1 MSYHWFK
8 KMLLSTSILILSSS
22 SLGLATHT
30 VEAKDNLNGEKP
42 TTNLN
47 HNITSPSVNSEM
59 NNNETGTP
67 HESNQTGNEGT
78 GSNSRDANPDSNNV
92 KPDSNNQNPS
102 TDSKPDPNNQNPSP
116 NPKPDPDN
124 PKPKPDPKPDPD
136 KPKPN
141 PDPKPDPDNPKPNPD
156 PKPDPNKP
164 NPDPKPDPDKPKPNP
179 NPKPDPNK
187 PNPNPSPDP
196 DQPGDSN
203 HSGGSK
209 NGGTWNPNASDG
221 SNQGQWQPNGNQGN
235 SQNPTGNDFVSQR
248 FLALANGA
256 YKYNPYILNQINKL
270 GKDYGEVTDED
281 IYNIIRKQNFSGN
294 AYLNGLQ
301 QQSNYFRFQ
310 YFNPLKSERYYR
322 NLDEQVLALITGEI
336 GSMPDLK
343 KPEDKP
349 DSKQRSFEPHEKDD
363 FTVVK
368 KQEDNKKS
376 ASTAYSKSWLAIVC
390 SMMVVFSIML
400 FLFVKRNK
408 KKIKTNHSD
417 DNPCVIRFFYY
428 GIKM

>member
-47 HNITSPSVNSEM
+47 HNVTSPSVNSEI

-78 GSNSRDANPDSNNV
+78 NSNSRDANPDSNNV

-102 TDSKPDPNNQNPSP
+102 SDSKPDPNNP
-116 NPKPDPDN
+116 NPGPN
-124 PKPKPDPKPDPD
+124 PKPDPD

-141 PDPKPDPDNPKPNPD
+141 PDP
-156 PKPDPNKP
+156 
-164 NPDPKPDPDKPKPNP
+164 DPKPDPDKPKPNPNP

-196 DQPGDSN
+196 NQPGDSN

-256 YKYNPYILNQINKL
+256 YKYNPYILNQINQL
-270 GKDYGEVTDED
+270 GKEFGEVTDED

-408 KKIKTNHSD
+408 KKNKNESQ
-417 DNPCVIRFFYY
+417 RR
-428 GIKM
+428 

>member
-141 PDPKPDPDNPKPNPD
+141 PDPKPDPD
-156 PKPDPNKP
+156 
-164 NPDPKPDPDKPKPNP
+164 KPK
-179 NPKPDPNK
+179 PKPDPNK

-408 KKIKTNHSD
+408 KKNKNESQ
-417 DNPCVIRFFYY
+417 RR
-428 GIKM
+428 

>member
-102 TDSKPDPNNQNPSP
+102 PDSKPNPDNP
-116 NPKPDPDN
+116 KPKPDPKPDPDK

-141 PDPKPDPDNPKPNPD
+141 PDPD
-156 PKPDPNKP
+156 
-164 NPDPKPDPDKPKPNP
+164 
-179 NPKPDPNK
+179 K

-209 NGGTWNPNASDG
+209 NGGTWHPNASDG

-408 KKIKTNHSD
+408 KKNKNESQ
-417 DNPCVIRFFYY
+417 RR
-428 GIKM
+428 

>member
-102 TDSKPDPNNQNPSP
+102 PDSKPDPNNQNPSP
-116 NPKPDPDN
+116 
-124 PKPKPDPKPDPD
+124 DPKPDPD
-136 KPKPN
+136 KP
-141 PDPKPDPDNPKPNPD
+141 
-156 PKPDPNKP
+156 KP

-209 NGGTWNPNASDG
+209 NGGTWHPNASDG

-363 FTVVK
+363 FSVVK

-408 KKIKTNHSD
+408 KKNKNESQ
-417 DNPCVIRFFYY
+417 RR
-428 GIKM
+428 

>member
-8 KMLLSTSILILSSS
+8 KMLLSTSMLILSSSS

-47 HNITSPSVNSEM
+47 HNVTSPSVNSEM

-67 HESNQTGNEGT
+67 HESNQAGNEGT

-102 TDSKPDPNNQNPSP
+102 PDSKPDPNNPNPGP
-116 NPKPDPDN
+116 NPKPDPDK
-124 PKPKPDPKPDPD
+124 PKPNPDPKPDPD

-141 PDPKPDPDNPKPNPD
+141 PDPKPDP
-156 PKPDPNKP
+156 
-164 NPDPKPDPDKPKPNP
+164 NP

-187 PNPNPSPDP
+187 PNPNPSPNP
-196 DQPGDSN
+196 NQPGDSN
-203 HSGGSK
+203 QSGGSK

-221 SNQGQWQPNGNQGN
+221 SNQGQWQPNGNQEN

-256 YKYNPYILNQINKL
+256 YKYNPYILNQINQL
-270 GKDYGEVTDED
+270 GKEYGEVTDED

-408 KKIKTNHSD
+408 KKNKNESQ
-417 DNPCVIRFFYY
+417 RR
-428 GIKM
+428 

>member
-78 GSNSRDANPDSNNV
+78 GSNSRDANPNSNNV

-102 TDSKPDPNNQNPSP
+102 PDSKPDPNNPNPGPEPKPDPDNPKPKP
-116 NPKPDPDN
+116 NPKPDPDK

-141 PDPKPDPDNPKPNPD
+141 PN
-156 PKPDPNKP
+156 
-164 NPDPKPDPDKPKPNP
+164 PNP

-196 DQPGDSN
+196 NQPGDSN

-256 YKYNPYILNQINKL
+256 YKYNPYILNQINQL

-408 KKIKTNHSD
+408 KKNKNESQ
-417 DNPCVIRFFYY
+417 RR
-428 GIKM
+428 

>member
-141 PDPKPDPDNPKPNPD
+141 PDPKPDPD
-156 PKPDPNKP
+156 
-164 NPDPKPDPDKPKPNP
+164 KPKPNP
-179 NPKPDPNK
+179 NPKPNPKPDSDPNK

-408 KKIKTNHSD
+408 KKNKNESQQ
-417 DNPCVIRFFYY
+417 R
-428 GIKM
+428 

>member
-1 MSYHWFK
+1 MSYDWFK
-8 KMLLSTSILILSSS
+8 KMLLSTSMLILSSS

-47 HNITSPSVNSEM
+47 HNVTSPSVNSEM

-67 HESNQTGNEGT
+67 HESNQAGNEGT
-78 GSNSRDANPDSNNV
+78 GSNSRDVNPDSNNV

-102 TDSKPDPNNQNPSP
+102 PDSKPDPNNPNPGP
-116 NPKPDPDN
+116 NPKPDPDK
-124 PKPKPDPKPDPD
+124 PKPNPEPKPDPDKPKPNPEPKPDPDKPKPNPDPKPDPD

-141 PDPKPDPDNPKPNPD
+141 PDPKPDP
-156 PKPDPNKP
+156 
-164 NPDPKPDPDKPKPNP
+164 NP

-187 PNPNPSPDP
+187 PNPNPSPNP
-196 DQPGDSN
+196 NQPGDSN

-235 SQNPTGNDFVSQR
+235 SQNHTGNDFVSQR

-390 SMMVVFSIML
+390 SMIVVFSIML

-408 KKIKTNHSD
+408 KKNKNESQ
-417 DNPCVIRFFYY
+417 RR
-428 GIKM
+428 

>member
-1 MSYHWFK
+1 MSYDWFK
-8 KMLLSTSILILSSS
+8 KMLLSTSMLILSSS

-47 HNITSPSVNSEM
+47 HNVTSPSVNSEM

-67 HESNQTGNEGT
+67 HESNQAGNEGT

-102 TDSKPDPNNQNPSP
+102 PDS
-116 NPKPDPDN
+116 
-124 PKPKPDPKPDPD
+124 
-136 KPKPN
+136 
-141 PDPKPDPDNPKPNPD
+141 
-156 PKPDPNKP
+156 
-164 NPDPKPDPDKPKPNP
+164 
-179 NPKPDPNK
+179 KPDPNK
-187 PNPNPSPDP
+187 PNPNPSPNP
-196 DQPGDSN
+196 NQPGDSN

-235 SQNPTGNDFVSQR
+235 SQNHTGNDFVSQR

-390 SMMVVFSIML
+390 SMIVVFSIML

-408 KKIKTNHSD
+408 KKNKNESQ
-417 DNPCVIRFFYY
+417 RR
-428 GIKM
+428 

>member
-8 KMLLSTSILILSSS
+8 KMLLSTSMLILSSS
-22 SLGLATHT
+22 SIGLATHT

-47 HNITSPSVNSEM
+47 HNVTSPSVNSEM

-67 HESNQTGNEGT
+67 HESNQTGDEGT

-92 KPDSNNQNPS
+92 KPDSNN
-102 TDSKPDPNNQNPSP
+102 P
-116 NPKPDPDN
+116 NPG
-124 PKPKPDPKPDPD
+124 
-136 KPKPN
+136 PN
-141 PDPKPDPDNPKPNPD
+141 
-156 PKPDPNKP
+156 
-164 NPDPKPDPDKPKPNP
+164 PKPDPDKPKPNP
-179 NPKPDPNK
+179 NPKPDPDKPKPNPEPK
-187 PNPNPSPDP
+187 PDPDKPKPNPEPKPDPDKPKPNPEPKPDPNPNPKPSPNP
-196 DQPGDSN
+196 NQPGDSN

-221 SNQGQWQPNGNQGN
+221 SNQGQWQPNGNQRN
-235 SQNPTGNDFVSQR
+235 LQNPTGNDFVSQR

-256 YKYNPYILNQINKL
+256 YKYNPYILNQINQL
-270 GKDYGEVTDED
+270 GKEYGEVTDED

-408 KKIKTNHSD
+408 KKNKNESQ
-417 DNPCVIRFFYY
+417 RR
-428 GIKM
+428 

>member
-8 KMLLSTSILILSSS
+8 KVLLSTSILILSSS

-92 KPDSNNQNPS
+92 KPNSNNQNPS

-141 PDPKPDPDNPKPNPD
+141 P
-156 PKPDPNKP
+156 
-164 NPDPKPDPDKPKPNP
+164 

-187 PNPNPSPDP
+187 PNPKPSPDP

-408 KKIKTNHSD
+408 KKNKNESQ
-417 DNPCVIRFFYY
+417 RR
-428 GIKM
+428 

>member
-22 SLGLATHT
+22 SLGLATQT

-408 KKIKTNHSD
+408 KKNKNESQ
-417 DNPCVIRFFYY
+417 RR
-428 GIKM
+428 

>member
-22 SLGLATHT
+22 SLGLATYT

-141 PDPKPDPDNPKPNPD
+141 PDPKPDPD
-156 PKPDPNKP
+156 
-164 NPDPKPDPDKPKPNP
+164 KPKPNP

-196 DQPGDSN
+196 DQHGDSN

-349 DSKQRSFEPHEKDD
+349 GSKQRSFEPHEKDD

-408 KKIKTNHSD
+408 KKNKNVIYKIRLFRGFFQSLRIK
-417 DNPCVIRFFYY
+417 
-428 GIKM
+428 

>member
-8 KMLLSTSILILSSS
+8 KMLLSTSMLILSSS
-22 SLGLATHT
+22 SIGLATHT

-47 HNITSPSVNSEM
+47 HNVTSPSVNSEM

-67 HESNQTGNEGT
+67 HESNQTGDEGT

-92 KPDSNNQNPS
+92 KLDSNNPNPG
-102 TDSKPDPNNQNPSP
+102 P
-116 NPKPDPDN
+116 NPKPDPDKPKPNPN
-124 PKPKPDPKPDPD
+124 PKPDPDKPKPNPEPKPDPD

-141 PDPKPDPDNPKPNPD
+141 PDPKPDP
-156 PKPDPNKP
+156 
-164 NPDPKPDPDKPKPNP
+164 
-179 NPKPDPNK
+179 NK
-187 PNPNPSPDP
+187 PNPNPSPNP
-196 DQPGDSN
+196 NQPGDSN

-221 SNQGQWQPNGNQGN
+221 SNQGQWQPNGNQRN
-235 SQNPTGNDFVSQR
+235 LQNPTGNDFVSQR

-256 YKYNPYILNQINKL
+256 YKYNPYILNQINQL
-270 GKDYGEVTDED
+270 GKEYGEVTDED

-408 KKIKTNHSD
+408 KKNKNESQ
-417 DNPCVIRFFYY
+417 RR
-428 GIKM
+428 

>member
-124 PKPKPDPKPDPD
+124 PNPNPDPKPDPD
-136 KPKPN
+136 KQKPN
-141 PDPKPDPDNPKPNPD
+141 PNPKPDPDNPKPNPD

-408 KKIKTNHSD
+408 KKNKNESQ
-417 DNPCVIRFFYY
+417 RR
-428 GIKM
+428 

>member
-156 PKPDPNKP
+156 PKPDPN
-164 NPDPKPDPDKPKPNP
+164 KPNP

-408 KKIKTNHSD
+408 KKNKNESQ
-417 DNPCVIRFFYY
+417 RR
-428 GIKM
+428 

>member
-1 MSYHWFK
+1 MSYHWFT

-22 SLGLATHT
+22 SLGLATDT

-47 HNITSPSVNSEM
+47 HNVTSPSVNSEI

-67 HESNQTGNEGT
+67 PESNQTGNEGT
-78 GSNSRDANPDSNNV
+78 DSNSRDANPDSNNV

-102 TDSKPDPNNQNPSP
+102 PDS
-116 NPKPDPDN
+116 
-124 PKPKPDPKPDPD
+124 
-136 KPKPN
+136 
-141 PDPKPDPDNPKPNPD
+141 
-156 PKPDPNKP
+156 
-164 NPDPKPDPDKPKPNP
+164 KPDPDKPKPNP
-179 NPKPDPNK
+179 NPSPDPN
-187 PNPNPSPDP
+187 
-196 DQPGDSN
+196 QPGDSN

-408 KKIKTNHSD
+408 KKNKNESQ
-417 DNPCVIRFFYY
+417 RR
-428 GIKM
+428 

>member
-78 GSNSRDANPDSNNV
+78 GSNSRDANPNSNNV

-102 TDSKPDPNNQNPSP
+102 PDSKPDPNNPNPGP
-116 NPKPDPDN
+116 EPKPDPDN

-136 KPKPN
+136 NPKPKPN
-141 PDPKPDPDNPKPNPD
+141 PKPDPDKPKP
-156 PKPDPNKP
+156 K
-164 NPDPKPDPDKPKPNP
+164 PDPKPDPDKPKPNPNPNP

-196 DQPGDSN
+196 NQPGDSN

-256 YKYNPYILNQINKL
+256 YKYNPYILNQINQL

-408 KKIKTNHSD
+408 KKNKNESQ
-417 DNPCVIRFFYY
+417 RR
-428 GIKM
+428 

>member
-102 TDSKPDPNNQNPSP
+102 TDSKPDPNNQNSSP

-136 KPKPN
+136 KP
-141 PDPKPDPDNPKPNPD
+141 
-156 PKPDPNKP
+156 
-164 NPDPKPDPDKPKPNP
+164 
-179 NPKPDPNK
+179 K

-235 SQNPTGNDFVSQR
+235 SPNPTGNDFVSQR

-408 KKIKTNHSD
+408 KKNKNESQ
-417 DNPCVIRFFYY
+417 RR
-428 GIKM
+428 

>member
-124 PKPKPDPKPDPD
+124 PKPK
-136 KPKPN
+136 
-141 PDPKPDPDNPKPNPD
+141 
-156 PKPDPNKP
+156 
-164 NPDPKPDPDKPKPNP
+164 PDPKPDPDKPKPNP

-408 KKIKTNHSD
+408 KKNKNESHTDYRRCDSFFLLWNKNVIYKIRLFRGFFQSLRIK
-417 DNPCVIRFFYY
+417 
-428 GIKM
+428 

>member
-67 HESNQTGNEGT
+67 HKSNQTGNEET

-102 TDSKPDPNNQNPSP
+102 PDSKPDSNNQNPSP
-116 NPKPDPDN
+116 NPKPNPDN

-156 PKPDPNKP
+156 PKPDPDKPKP
-164 NPDPKPDPDKPKPNP
+164 NPDPK
-179 NPKPDPNK
+179 
-187 PNPNPSPDP
+187 PDP

-235 SQNPTGNDFVSQR
+235 SQNTTGNDFVSQR

-349 DSKQRSFEPHEKDD
+349 DSKHRSFEPHEKDD

-408 KKIKTNHSD
+408 KKNKNESQ
-417 DNPCVIRFFYY
+417 RR
-428 GIKM
+428 

>member
-124 PKPKPDPKPDPD
+124 PK
-136 KPKPN
+136 
-141 PDPKPDPDNPKPNPD
+141 
-156 PKPDPNKP
+156 
-164 NPDPKPDPDKPKPNP
+164 PKPDPDKPKPNP

-376 ASTAYSKSWLAIVC
+376 ASTAYSKSWLAIVY

-408 KKIKTNHSD
+408 KKNKNESQ
-417 DNPCVIRFFYY
+417 RR
-428 GIKM
+428 

>member
-1 MSYHWFK
+1 MSYDWFK
-8 KMLLSTSILILSSS
+8 KMLLSTSMLILSSS

-47 HNITSPSVNSEM
+47 HNVTSPSVNSEM

-67 HESNQTGNEGT
+67 HESNQAGNEGT

-102 TDSKPDPNNQNPSP
+102 PDSKPDPNNPNPGP
-116 NPKPDPDN
+116 NPKPDPDK
-124 PKPKPDPKPDPD
+124 PKPNPEPKPDPDKPNPTPQPKPDPDKPKPNPDPKPDPD

-141 PDPKPDPDNPKPNPD
+141 PDPKPDP
-156 PKPDPNKP
+156 
-164 NPDPKPDPDKPKPNP
+164 NP

-187 PNPNPSPDP
+187 PNPNPSPNP
-196 DQPGDSN
+196 NQPGDSN

-235 SQNPTGNDFVSQR
+235 SQNHTGNDFVSQR

-390 SMMVVFSIML
+390 SMIVVFSIML

-408 KKIKTNHSD
+408 KKNKNESQ
-417 DNPCVIRFFYY
+417 RR
-428 GIKM
+428 

>member
-102 TDSKPDPNNQNPSP
+102 TDSKPDP
-116 NPKPDPDN
+116 
-124 PKPKPDPKPDPD
+124 D

-156 PKPDPNKP
+156 PKPDPN
-164 NPDPKPDPDKPKPNP
+164 KPKPNP

-408 KKIKTNHSD
+408 KKNKNESQ
-417 DNPCVIRFFYY
+417 RR
-428 GIKM
+428 

>member
-141 PDPKPDPDNPKPNPD
+141 PDPKPDPDKPKPNPN

-408 KKIKTNHSD
+408 KKNKNESQ
-417 DNPCVIRFFYY
+417 RR
-428 GIKM
+428 

>member
-124 PKPKPDPKPDPD
+124 PKPK
-136 KPKPN
+136 

-408 KKIKTNHSD
+408 KKNKNESQ
-417 DNPCVIRFFYY
+417 RR
-428 GIKM
+428 

>member
-116 NPKPDPDN
+116 DPKPDPDN
-124 PKPKPDPKPDPD
+124 PKPKPD
-136 KPKPN
+136 
-141 PDPKPDPDNPKPNPD
+141 
-156 PKPDPNKP
+156 
-164 NPDPKPDPDKPKPNP
+164 
-179 NPKPDPNK
+179 PKPDPNK

-408 KKIKTNHSD
+408 KKNKNESQ
-417 DNPCVIRFFYY
+417 RR
-428 GIKM
+428 

>member
-1 MSYHWFK
+1 MSYDWFK
-8 KMLLSTSILILSSS
+8 KMLLSTSMLILSSS

-47 HNITSPSVNSEM
+47 HNVTSPSVNSEM

-67 HESNQTGNEGT
+67 HESNQAGNEGT

-102 TDSKPDPNNQNPSP
+102 PDSKPDPNNP
-116 NPKPDPDN
+116 NPGPN
-124 PKPKPDPKPDPD
+124 PKPDPD

-141 PDPKPDPDNPKPNPD
+141 PE
-156 PKPDPNKP
+156 
-164 NPDPKPDPDKPKPNP
+164 
-179 NPKPDPNK
+179 PKPDPNK
-187 PNPNPSPDP
+187 PNPNPSPNP
-196 DQPGDSN
+196 NQPGDSN

-235 SQNPTGNDFVSQR
+235 SQNHTGNDFVSQR

-390 SMMVVFSIML
+390 SMIVVFSIML

-408 KKIKTNHSD
+408 KKNKNESQ
-417 DNPCVIRFFYY
+417 RR
-428 GIKM
+428 

>member
-1 MSYHWFK
+1 MSYDWFK
-8 KMLLSTSILILSSS
+8 KMLLSTSMLILSSS

-47 HNITSPSVNSEM
+47 HNVTSPSVNSEM

-67 HESNQTGNEGT
+67 HESNQAGNEGT

-102 TDSKPDPNNQNPSP
+102 PDSKPDPNNPNPGP
-116 NPKPDPDN
+116 NPKPDPDK
-124 PKPKPDPKPDPD
+124 PKPNPEPKPDPDKPKPNPEPKPDPDKPKPNPDPKPDPD

-141 PDPKPDPDNPKPNPD
+141 PDPKPDP
-156 PKPDPNKP
+156 
-164 NPDPKPDPDKPKPNP
+164 NP

-187 PNPNPSPDP
+187 SNPNPSPNP
-196 DQPGDSN
+196 NQPGDSN

-235 SQNPTGNDFVSQR
+235 SQNHTGNDFVSQR

-390 SMMVVFSIML
+390 SMIVVFSIML

-408 KKIKTNHSD
+408 KKNKNESQ
-417 DNPCVIRFFYY
+417 RR
-428 GIKM
+428 

>member
-209 NGGTWNPNASDG
+209 NGGTWNPNASNG

-408 KKIKTNHSD
+408 KKNKNESQ
-417 DNPCVIRFFYY
+417 RR
-428 GIKM
+428 

>member
-102 TDSKPDPNNQNPSP
+102 TDSKPDPNNPKP
-116 NPKPDPDN
+116 KPDPKPDPDK

-141 PDPKPDPDNPKPNPD
+141 PDPKSDPD
-156 PKPDPNKP
+156 
-164 NPDPKPDPDKPKPNP
+164 
-179 NPKPDPNK
+179 K
-187 PNPNPSPDP
+187 PNPNPSPNP
-196 DQPGDSN
+196 NQPGDSN

-408 KKIKTNHSD
+408 KKNKNESQ
-417 DNPCVIRFFYY
+417 RR
-428 GIKM
+428 

>member
-8 KMLLSTSILILSSS
+8 KMLLSTSMLILSSSS

-47 HNITSPSVNSEM
+47 HNVTSPSVNSEM

-67 HESNQTGNEGT
+67 HESNQAGNEGT

-102 TDSKPDPNNQNPSP
+102 PDSKPDPNNPNPGP
-116 NPKPDPDN
+116 NPKPDPDK
-124 PKPKPDPKPDPD
+124 PKPNPDPKPDPD

-141 PDPKPDPDNPKPNPD
+141 PDPKPDPN
-156 PKPDPNKP
+156 
-164 NPDPKPDPDKPKPNP
+164 PNP

-187 PNPNPSPDP
+187 PNPNPSPNP
-196 DQPGDSN
+196 NQPGDSN
-203 HSGGSK
+203 QSGGSK

-256 YKYNPYILNQINKL
+256 YKYNPYILNQINQL
-270 GKDYGEVTDED
+270 GKEYGEVTDED

-408 KKIKTNHSD
+408 KKNKNESQ
-417 DNPCVIRFFYY
+417 RR
-428 GIKM
+428 

>member
-47 HNITSPSVNSEM
+47 HNVTSPSVNSEI
-59 NNNETGTP
+59 NNNETGTH

-78 GSNSRDANPDSNNV
+78 NSNSRDANPDSNNV

-102 TDSKPDPNNQNPSP
+102 SDSKPDPNNP
-116 NPKPDPDN
+116 NPGPN
-124 PKPKPDPKPDPD
+124 PKPDPD

-141 PDPKPDPDNPKPNPD
+141 PD
-156 PKPDPNKP
+156 
-164 NPDPKPDPDKPKPNP
+164 PDPKPDPDKPKPNP

-196 DQPGDSN
+196 NQPGDSN

-221 SNQGQWQPNGNQGN
+221 SNQGQWEPNGNQGN

-256 YKYNPYILNQINKL
+256 YKYNPYILNQINQL
-270 GKDYGEVTDED
+270 GKEFGEVTDED

-408 KKIKTNHSD
+408 KKNKNESQ
-417 DNPCVIRFFYY
+417 RR
-428 GIKM
+428 

>member
-1 MSYHWFK
+1 MSYHWVK
-8 KMLLSTSILILSSS
+8 KILLSTSIFVLSSS
-22 SLGLATHT
+22 GVGIVTHT
-30 VEAKDNLNGEKP
+30 VEAKTNINEETSATNINGDS
-42 TTNLN
+42 TS
-47 HNITSPSVNSEM
+47 TSPS
-59 NNNETGTP
+59 NELN
-67 HESNQTGNEGT
+67 ESNNGTGAPHQPNTADNGGT
-78 GSNSRDANPDSNNV
+78 GSNNRDANSDSNQVN
-92 KPDSNNQNPS
+92 
-102 TDSKPDPNNQNPSP
+102 
-116 NPKPDPDN
+116 PDN
-124 PKPKPDPKPDPD
+124 PKPNPEPKPDTDKPKPNPDPKPDTDKPKPNPDPNPDPKPDPD
-136 KPKPN
+136 NPKPN

-156 PKPDPNKP
+156 PKPDPDNPKP

-179 NPKPDPNK
+179 NPS
-187 PNPNPSPDP
+187 PNPN
-196 DQPGDSN
+196 QPGDSN

-209 NGGTWNPNASDG
+209 NGGTRNPNASDG

-235 SQNPTGNDFVSQR
+235 SPNPTSNDFVSQR

-343 KPEDKP
+343 KPEDKT
-349 DSKQRSFEPHEKDD
+349 DTKHRAFEPHEKDD

-368 KQEDNKKS
+368 KQEENKKS
-376 ASTAYSKSWLAIVC
+376 ATTVYSKSWIAIVC
-390 SMMVVFSIML
+390 SMIVVFSIML

-408 KKIKTNHSD
+408 KQNKNESQ
-417 DNPCVIRFFYY
+417 RL
-428 GIKM
+428 

>member
-47 HNITSPSVNSEM
+47 HNVTSPSVNSEI

-78 GSNSRDANPDSNNV
+78 DSNSRDANPDSNNV

-102 TDSKPDPNNQNPSP
+102 PEPKPDPNPGP
-116 NPKPDPDN
+116 EPKPDPDN

-136 KPKPN
+136 NPKPNPEPKPDPDKPKPN
-141 PDPKPDPDNPKPNPD
+141 PDPKPDPNPNP
-156 PKPDPNKP
+156 NP
-164 NPDPKPDPDKPKPNP
+164 NPEPKPDPDKPKPNP
-179 NPKPDPNK
+179 EPKPDPDK
-187 PNPNPSPDP
+187 PNPNPSPNP
-196 DQPGDSN
+196 NQPGDSN

-256 YKYNPYILNQINKL
+256 YKYNPYILNQINQL
-270 GKDYGEVTDED
+270 GKGYGEVTDED

-349 DSKQRSFEPHEKDD
+349 DSKQRLFEPHEKDD

-408 KKIKTNHSD
+408 KKNKNESQ
-417 DNPCVIRFFYY
+417 RR
-428 GIKM
+428 

>member
-8 KMLLSTSILILSSS
+8 KMLLSTSMLILSS

-47 HNITSPSVNSEM
+47 HNVTSPSVNSEM

-67 HESNQTGNEGT
+67 HESNQAGNEGT

-102 TDSKPDPNNQNPSP
+102 PDSKPDPNNPNPGP
-116 NPKPDPDN
+116 NPKPDPDKPKPN
-124 PKPKPDPKPDPD
+124 PEPKPDPKPDPDKPKPKPDPKPDPD

-141 PDPKPDPDNPKPNPD
+141 PDPKPDPDKP
-156 PKPDPNKP
+156 KP
-164 NPDPKPDPDKPKPNP
+164 NPDPKPDPDKPKPNPDPKPDPNP

-187 PNPNPSPDP
+187 PNPNPSPNP
-196 DQPGDSN
+196 NQPGDSN
-203 HSGGSK
+203 QSGGSK

-256 YKYNPYILNQINKL
+256 YKYNPYILNQINQL
-270 GKDYGEVTDED
+270 GKEYGEVTDED

-408 KKIKTNHSD
+408 KKNKNESQ
-417 DNPCVIRFFYY
+417 RR
-428 GIKM
+428 

>member
-47 HNITSPSVNSEM
+47 HNVTSPSVNSEI

-78 GSNSRDANPDSNNV
+78 DSNSRDANPDSNNV

-102 TDSKPDPNNQNPSP
+102 PDSKPDPNPGP
-116 NPKPDPDN
+116 EPKPDPDN

-141 PDPKPDPDNPKPNPD
+141 PDPKPDPDNPKPNP
-156 PKPDPNKP
+156 
-164 NPDPKPDPDKPKPNP
+164 
-179 NPKPDPNK
+179 
-187 PNPNPSPDP
+187 NPSPDP
-196 DQPGDSN
+196 NQPGDSN

-256 YKYNPYILNQINKL
+256 YKYNPYILNQINQL
-270 GKDYGEVTDED
+270 GKEFGEVTDED

-408 KKIKTNHSD
+408 KKNKNESQ
-417 DNPCVIRFFYY
+417 RR
-428 GIKM
+428 